1 MEFIIQALKAL
12 PTVATSPY
20 ALVGYLVTVAAWTW
34 AMHRSVR
41 LKVLM
46 ARVHE
51 LPADERAK
59 LIQLELG
66 EVLPLSISAEQW
78 LRARNHRHFMLA
90 VIVLL
95 VTFTTIATV
104 SINAGVESAKTA
116 ADAKAKQDEIDIR
129 QTALTSKR
137 LELENRLQALD
148 QKILAAEMEYR
159 RGAAGVMYAPLDQK
173 EIAIAIMETARTEIK
188 KLKGDKVNI
197 QTQIDA
203 LPLN

>member
-20 ALVGYLVTVAAWTW
+20 ALIGYLVTVAAWTW

-41 LKVLM
+41 LKILM

-66 EVLPLSISAEQW
+66 EVLPSSISAEQW

-95 VTFTTIATV
+95 VTLTTIATV
-104 SINAGVESAKTA
+104 SINAGVENARTA
-116 ADAKAKQDEIDIR
+116 ANAKAKQVEIEIR
-129 QTALTSKR
+129 QAALTLKR
-137 LELENRLQALD
+137 LEFENRLQALD
-148 QKILAAEMEYR
+148 KKINDAEMEYR

-173 EIAIAIMETARTEIK
+173 EVGIAIMETASAEIK
-188 KLKGDKVNI
+188 KLKSDKVNI
-197 QTQIDA
+197 QIQIDA
-203 LPLN
+203 LPFN